1 MPRKRVKG
9 PKVSPKGN
17 VDILI
22 CIPAT
27 LEQKIAKQVER
38 EGAMSRNEWIRHA
51 LQVVLNQASPNVAT

>member
-1 MPRKRVKG
+1 MSRRSKEG
-9 PKVSPKGN
+9 PKVSASGN
-17 VDILI
+17 VDIMI

-51 LQVVLNQASPNVAT
+51 LQVVLNQASPNATA